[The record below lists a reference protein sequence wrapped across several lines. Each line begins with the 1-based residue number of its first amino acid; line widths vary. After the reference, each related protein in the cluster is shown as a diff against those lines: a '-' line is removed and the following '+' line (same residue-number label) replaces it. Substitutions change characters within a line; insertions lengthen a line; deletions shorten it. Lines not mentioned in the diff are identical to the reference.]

1 MKLIETLRTP
11 ERGVTDLDGSRPSP
25 NRLGGPSFEGAEHK
39 RGLLSPPAVV
49 AIEYDLNGIL
59 GVLRI
64 GGIIAG

>member
-1 MKLIETLRTP
+1 VKLIETLRTP

-25 NRLGGPSFEGAEHK
+25 NRLGGPSV
-39 RGLLSPPAVV
+39 RGRRAQARSALAPAVV